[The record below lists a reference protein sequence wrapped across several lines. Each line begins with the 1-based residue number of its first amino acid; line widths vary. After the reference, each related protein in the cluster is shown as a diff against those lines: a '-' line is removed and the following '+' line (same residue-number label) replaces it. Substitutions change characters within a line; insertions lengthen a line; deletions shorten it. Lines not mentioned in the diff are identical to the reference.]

1 MNIAFAAA
9 AADRSF
15 AASRSRPFDQQENV
29 IVIVNNP
36 PAELAGRVWML
47 GTGAYPIYLIRG
59 QDHGLLVEG
68 GISALGP
75 VLRRQLAAMAVK
87 DGYISQAVITHA
99 HPDHVMAVPALR
111 ALFPGLIVSSSAA
124 AAEVLNSEKALAF
137 FEQIDQ
143 SLTEALSRRGET
155 IDAAESPPDCSSIR
169 VDRILHDGDTIAVD
183 DMQWS
188 VLATPGHSACS
199 ISLFEPQ
206 ARVLIISDASGYYLP
221 EHRYWWPNY
230 FADFGQYV
238 ASLER
243 LAALAPKYIAE
254 LPKDRYSDGQI
265 KYRQEKDGYVLYSV
279 GPNLKDD
286 GGLSVSVWGREK
298 APGDGQRGSEL
309 PDDVGFRV
317 PLPPQ

>member
-1 MNIAFAAA
+1 
-9 AADRSF
+9 
-15 AASRSRPFDQQENV
+15 
-29 IVIVNNP
+29 VIVNNP

-59 QDHGLLVEG
+59 HDHGLLVEG

-87 DGYISQAVITHA
+87 DGYISEAVITHA

-111 ALFPGLIVSSSAA
+111 ALFPGLVVSSSAA

-137 FEQIDQ
+137 FKQIDQ
-143 SLTEALSRRGET
+143 SLTEALSRRGEASE
-155 IDAAESPPDCSSIR
+155 AAELPPDCSSIR

-206 ARVLIISDASGYYLP
+206 ARVLIISDASGFYLP

-243 LAALAPKYIAE
+243 LAALGADVLCLSHNAAVVGTAEVAGYFAGALAATRDYHRRIIAE
-254 LPKDRYSDGQI
+254 LNAGIPPRQLAEQLGAEVHARTNILPVEFFQKNCALLIKLSQQWHALHPDGC
-265 KYRQEKDGYVLYSV
+265 
-279 GPNLKDD
+279 
-286 GGLSVSVWGREK
+286 
-298 APGDGQRGSEL
+298 
-309 PDDVGFRV
+309 
-317 PLPPQ
+317 

>member
-1 MNIAFAAA
+1 M
-9 AADRSF
+9 
-15 AASRSRPFDQQENV
+15 
-29 IVIVNNP
+29 IVNNP
-36 PAELAGRVWML
+36 PAELVGRVWML

-59 QDHGLLVEG
+59 HEHGLLVEG

-87 DGYISQAVITHA
+87 EGYVTEAVITHA
-99 HPDHVMAVPALR
+99 HPDHVMAVPTLR
-111 ALFPGLIVSSSAA
+111 ELFPGLVVSSSAA

-137 FEQIDQ
+137 FKQIDQ
-143 SLTEALSRRGET
+143 SLTEALSKRGEAS
-155 IDAAESPPDCSSIR
+155 DAADAPPDCSLIH
-169 VDRILHDGDTIAVD
+169 VDRVLHDGDTIAVD

-230 FADFGQYV
+230 FTDFGQYA

-243 LAALAPKYIAE
+243 LAALGADVLCLSHNAAVVGTAEVADYFAGALAATRDYHRRIVTELAAGAPPRQLAE
-254 LPKDRYSDGQI
+254 QLGAEVHARTNILPVEFFQKNCSLLV
-265 KYRQEKDGYVLYSV
+265 K
-279 GPNLKDD
+279 
-286 GGLSVSVWGREK
+286 LSQQWH
-298 APGDGQRGSEL
+298 AAH
-309 PDDVGFRV
+309 PDVC
-317 PLPPQ
+317 